1 MLIHIFYC
9 VVIDYIW
16 IVFAGEPIIVSADE
30 RVVIDCGP
38 QIDSVAAETDMTP
51 IVRWYK
57 DGTIITTGS
66 PINVHISDD
75 GRFCVITETV
85 SGAYSKFCSCY
96 MATVVCMVN
105 GCGLGIVTHHGN

>member
-1 MLIHIFYC
+1 M
-9 VVIDYIW
+9 IDYIW

-85 SGAYSKFCSCY
+85 SGAYSQLVTDNSYFCEVCSTY
-96 MATVVCMVN
+96 IDFQRNYTGTGTVYIVCDE
-105 GCGLGIVTHHGN
+105 